1 MVYYMKESCR
11 LSYMRGNEPDEGGD
25 YIKDYKAYPTYVG
38 MFRQLYL
45 IVFMPQSLSR
55 VSGSESGSCTHFQ
68 KRMSFIPR
76 GWE

>member
-38 MFRQLYL
+38 MTRNFVHAGQ
-45 IVFMPQSLSR
+45 MA
-55 VSGSESGSCTHFQ
+55 
-68 KRMSFIPR
+68 
-76 GWE
+76 